1 MNEELIENR
10 LSTIEGKLDK
20 LAQLMEQT
28 HLQEYRIAA
37 LEDANGK
44 LMDKLSAL
52 DSRINM
58 LEHKS
63 GNLAMKVLAYIATGI
78 GSILLGFIALRVG
91 LK

>member
-37 LEDANGK
+37 LEQVSGK
-44 LMDKLSAL
+44 MQDKIAG
-52 DSRINM
+52 
-58 LEHKS
+58 LERRS
-63 GNLAMKVLAYIATGI
+63 GNLAAKILMWIAGGI
-78 GSILLGFIALRVG
+78 GTILLSFIAVKVG